1 MRDIDG
7 NITGIH
13 WYKDKVAYKGGLEAR
28 VTAKATIA
36 HPDWSAK
43 LVAQIL
49 EGVIQDGG
57 GTEVLGGHLV
67 RVPPRQPVEAILA
80 GLPPQLVQRLTP
92 VLERP
97 PQGEHPEQALRQQ
110 LSHAVAQYQKESR
123 A

>member
-67 RVPPRQPVEAILA
+67 RVPPR
-80 GLPPQLVQRLTP
+80 
-92 VLERP
+92 
-97 PQGEHPEQALRQQ
+97 
-110 LSHAVAQYQKESR
+110 
-123 A
+123 